1 MKTFGNIIWHFP
13 FLGFLQSLAYAIGG
27 VFWCITIIGIPLGMG
42 LFQLSLFT
50 LSPFSKRLVSRHDL
64 EMITGE
70 KQEDVIKGWFFI
82 VRVLYFPL
90 GLLMAIATIFIII
103 AQFISIIGIPCG
115 IVETKALATIFN
127 PVNKKCVP
135 IAIAEEIE
143 RRKANNVLDKYEKR
157 SPEQNFTT
165 AVLDSN
171 TNETKEKKATT
182 AINSALT
189 CPQCHKEMAKDWG
202 LCPYCGYNPKEE
214 EKKKQEE
221 DNLRFAPPEYRK
233 GN

>member
-1 MKTFGNIIWHFP
+1 MRTFGNIIWHFS
-13 FLGFLQSLAYAIGG
+13 FSGFSSIFSLCYWWR
-27 VFWCITIIGIPLGMG
+27 FWCITIIGIPLGMG

-115 IVETKALATIFN
+115 IVESKALATIFN

-171 TNETKEKKATT
+171 TNETKEKKSY
-182 AINSALT
+182 NSYKFCT
-189 CPQCHKEMAKDWG
+189 NMPTM
-202 LCPYCGYNPKEE
+202 P
-214 EKKKQEE
+214 
-221 DNLRFAPPEYRK
+221 
-233 GN
+233 